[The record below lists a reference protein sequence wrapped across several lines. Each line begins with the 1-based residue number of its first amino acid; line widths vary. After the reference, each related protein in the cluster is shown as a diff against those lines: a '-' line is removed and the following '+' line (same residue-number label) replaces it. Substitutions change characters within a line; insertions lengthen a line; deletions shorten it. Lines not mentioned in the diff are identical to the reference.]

1 MIFLA
6 ICRDNPGALQVRLDN
21 RPAHL
26 AYLEANKAVVK
37 AAGALLGPDD
47 RPIGSM
53 LILDCADQ
61 AAAQAFLAADPF
73 ARAGL
78 FASAEATPWRQSV
91 GTPVG

>member
-1 MIFLA
+1 MIFVA
-6 ICRDNPGALQVRLDN
+6 ICHDRPGALQTRLDN

-26 AYLEANKAVVK
+26 AYLDAAKNVVK

-47 RPIGSM
+47 KPVGSM

-61 AAAQAFLAADPF
+61 AAADVFIAGDPF

-78 FASAEATPWRQSV
+78 FASVEVKPWRQSV
-91 GTPVG
+91 GAPVG